1 MRLRQWVLAPAVL
14 LAAGCT
20 SDSSDGPPAAG
31 PSPTA
36 TVPASGSASGSGP
49 ATPSASATPRL
60 PDGCESLLPFTDLD
74 QALGRP
80 LFGQTR
86 AVTGAAQA
94 NIGRTGR
101 LTCQYGLPDSGRG
114 TPPVEVGVSTYV
126 DAASAQERVA
136 ATVAA
141 IRTGG
146 GASSQSSVT
155 VGGRPATVIGN
166 RSSFT
171 AVLAKEDRTI
181 VVTVQ
186 RSLRGQPDKAAARVA
201 EKVLANWP
209 D

>member
-1 MRLRQWVLAPAVL
+1 MVVGAVVLATAVGCSGGGGPDPVAAPSGTSAPAGATS
-14 LAAGCT
+14 AA
-20 SDSSDGPPAAG
+20 
-31 PSPTA
+31 
-36 TVPASGSASGSGP
+36 
-49 ATPSASATPRL
+49 ATPSASATPEL

-86 AVTGAAQA
+86 AIAGQAQPS
-94 NIGRTGR
+94 IGRTGR
-101 LTCQYGLPDSGRG
+101 LTCHYGLPETGRG

-126 DAASAQERVA
+126 DAASAQDRVG

-146 GASSQSSVT
+146 GASSQASVT
-155 VGGRPATVIGN
+155 VAGLPATVIGN

-171 AVLAKEDRTI
+171 AVLAKGDRTV

-186 RSLRGQPDKAAARVA
+186 RAVRGQPDKAAARVA
-201 EKVLANWP
+201 EKILANWP

>member
-1 MRLRQWVLAPAVL
+1 MRLRGTVVGAAVLAVAV
-14 LAAGCT
+14 GCS
-20 SDSSDGPPAAG
+20 SDSGDDPAAA
-31 PSPTA
+31 PTA
-36 TVPASGSASGSGP
+36 TSAAPTGTSAV
-49 ATPSASATPRL
+49 ATPSASPTPQL
-60 PDGCESLLPFTDLD
+60 PPGCESLVPFTELD

-86 AVTGAAQA
+86 AIIGQAQP

-136 ATVAA
+136 ATVAS

-146 GASSQSSVT
+146 GASSQTSVT
-155 VGGRPATVIGN
+155 VAGVPATVLGN

-171 AVLAKEDRTI
+171 AVLAKDDRTI

-186 RSLRGQPDKAAARVA
+186 RALRGQPDKAAARIA
-201 EKVLANWP
+201 ERVLANWA

>member
-1 MRLRQWVLAPAVL
+1 VVTAALVA
-14 LAAGCT
+14 AAGCT
-20 SDSSDGPPAAG
+20 SDSSSPAAA
-31 PSPTA
+31 PSPSSATA
-36 TVPASGSASGSGP
+36 TSASPSAP
-49 ATPSASATPRL
+49 ASASAAAL
-60 PDGCESLLPFTDLD
+60 PSGCESLLPFTDMD

-86 AVTGAAQA
+86 AVTGAAQP

-101 LTCQYGLPDSGRG
+101 LTCQYGLPDGGRG

-126 DAASAQERVA
+126 DAASASERVA

-155 VGGRPATVIGN
+155 VAGLPATVVGN

-171 AVLAKEDRTI
+171 AVLAQEARTI

-186 RSLRGQPDKAAARVA
+186 RSVRGQPDKAAARVA
-201 EKVLANWP
+201 EKIVANWP
-209 D
+209 T